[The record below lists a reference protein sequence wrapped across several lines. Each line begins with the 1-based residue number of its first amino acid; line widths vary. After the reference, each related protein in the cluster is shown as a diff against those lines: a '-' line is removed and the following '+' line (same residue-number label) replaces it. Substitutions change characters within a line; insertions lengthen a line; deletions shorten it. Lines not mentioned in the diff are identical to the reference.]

1 MTQSPLEFYQSQL
14 KKHTEALQKTKKQL
28 AVSST
33 IRLAIFLLLCFLIY
47 WFFGNMQVL
56 IPTIVVGIATFLY
69 LVSRHSELQ
78 YRRDIQKAIIDQ
90 NETEI
95 QVLNGAYS
103 NLSSGDEFK
112 DPLHAFCEDIDL
124 FGHASFYQYLNRTA
138 LDSGAAY
145 LASLLK
151 ENSIDSIERK
161 QEAIKELASKPDW
174 RQEFSATASLVKT
187 EVNVQEVVTWLK
199 GYKTFTKKWIKPV
212 SLAFTI
218 VSVAL
223 MVTYYFELI
232 SGYILFGWFLAGL
245 AITGRY
251 LKKIN
256 ELASHTS
263 KIESTFT
270 QFYKLISILET
281 AEFSSEILLEKKKL
295 VVNPSQKA
303 SSVVKKFAKYLDAL
317 DQRSNMLIGVLANGF
332 MLRDLRQSHN
342 IENWITAHRG
352 EVKQW
357 FDVITFFDA
366 FNSLGT
372 YAFNHPAHHFPGI
385 TKNAP
390 ILECEGAVHPLLNAA
405 TAVKNDFKIDK
416 QEFFI
421 VTGANMAGKSTFL
434 RTVALQIVMANV
446 GLPTRVDKAKYTP
459 IKLITSMRTTDSLTD
474 DTSYFFSE
482 LKRLKYIVDAIK
494 ADRYFI
500 ILDEIL
506 KGTNSTDKAIGSRKF
521 VEKLVKSGA
530 TGIIA
535 THDLSL
541 CETATAIPQ
550 VKNYFFDARIEND
563 ELYFDYTFKPGVCQ
577 NMNASF
583 LLKKMEIVE

>member
-56 IPTIVVGIATFLY
+56 IPTIVVGIAAFLY

-103 NLSSGDEFK
+103 NLPSGNEFK

-281 AEFSSEILLEKKKL
+281 AEFSSEILSEKKEL

-372 YAFNHPAHHFPGI
+372 YSFNHPAHHFPVI

-390 ILECEGAVHPLLNAA
+390 ILECEGAVHPLLNAT
-405 TAVKNDFKIDK
+405 TAVKNDFKIDE